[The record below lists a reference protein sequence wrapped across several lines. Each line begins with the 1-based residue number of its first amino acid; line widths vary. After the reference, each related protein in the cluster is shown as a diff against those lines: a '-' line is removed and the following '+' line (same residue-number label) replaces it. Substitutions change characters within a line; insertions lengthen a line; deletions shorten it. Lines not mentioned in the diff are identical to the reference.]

1 MVMVTI
7 NLLTILC
14 RMRLRNLMVIIM
26 LRDMT
31 MHMLRGG
38 ADESYGM
45 DKWCIHDYDTFLT
58 GSTAAG

>member
-38 ADESYGM
+38 ADEN
-45 DKWCIHDYDTFLT
+45 DDDED
-58 GSTAAG
+58 AANGVYLAMTLF